1 MQVWC
6 AENWRWWPWI
16 LAKRMGGNLSIL
28 TSMFEMSNNVRPIS
42 VTFFICIPG
51 VHQLS
56 AEIVIILYSGQNKL

>member
-1 MQVWC
+1 
-6 AENWRWWPWI
+6 
-16 LAKRMGGNLSIL
+16 MGGNLSIL